1 MCMSHSN
8 GIDVFFQSGEGA
20 TLATK
25 VAKKT
30 MVASGVKVHWPREVA
45 LVSKT
50 HICSLNLLPLSGEV
64 WL

>member
-1 MCMSHSN
+1 MVLMF
-8 GIDVFFQSGEGA
+8 FFQSGGGA

-25 VAKKT
+25 AAKKKT
-30 MVASGVKVHWPREVA
+30 MVASGMKVHQPREVA

-50 HICSLNLLPLSGEV
+50 HIFSLNLLHLSGEV

>member
-1 MCMSHSN
+1 MVTM
-8 GIDVFFQSGEGA
+8 FFQSGGGA
-20 TLATK
+20 ILTTK

-30 MVASGVKVHWPREVA
+30 MVASGTKVHQPREVA

-50 HICSLNLLPLSGEV
+50 HIFSLNLLPLSGEV